1 VAVHLGSL
9 HWPKPP
15 QFSVGSLPWPKPQ
28 QFSGGS
34 LLRPKPPQFSGGSS
48 SRPKP
53 VRFPV
58 DPCPDRSPF
67 SSPEEKWLGRSRLIS
82 PLESLSRPRPV
93 QVSRRAVRAE
103 ALAALPDP
111 GLGRSPCRSP
121 FGSPRRAEALA
132 VHLSENSVS
141 AEADRSFPAGKTV
154 GRSRHS
160 SRSAPRQSRS
170 PGGSPPKRGAGR
182 DRSVSPVLDPHPSRS
197 SSGFPLAVP

>member
-9 HWPKPP
+9 PWPKPP
-15 QFSVGSLPWPKPQ
+15 QFSGGSLPW
-28 QFSGGS
+28 
-34 LLRPKPPQFSGGSS
+34 PKPPQFSGGSS

-67 SSPEEKWLGRSRLIS
+67 SSPEERCLGRSRLIP
-82 PLESLSRPRPV
+82 PLESLSRPKPV
-93 QVSRRAVRAE
+93 QASRSAVRAE

-121 FGSPRRAEALA
+121 FGSPRQAEALA
-132 VHLSENSVS
+132 VHLSENAVS

-154 GRSRHS
+154 NRSWHS
-160 SRSAPRQSRS
+160 CRLAARQSRS

-182 DRSVSPVLDPHPSRS
+182 SRSVSSVLDPRQSRS